1 MKKINT
7 FFEAI
12 FISSAEIYLLNI
24 FTHLSQMCIYIYIY
38 IVMIS
43 YTYHISF
50 M

>member
-7 FFEAI
+7 SSEVI

-24 FTHLSQMCIYIYIY
+24 FTHLSQVYIYIY